1 MNVMACVAARASLL
15 DSEHAA
21 ASKKKNRDTR
31 AWITGELESL
41 GYHSLP
47 SEANFFMVDVRKE
60 VRPVIDAM
68 RERGV
73 RIGRRFA
80 PMPTHLRV
88 TVGTREEMQRF
99 FEVFRAVI
107 A

>member
-1 MNVMACVAARASLL
+1 
-15 DSEHAA
+15 
-21 ASKKKNRDTR
+21 
-31 AWITGELESL
+31 
-41 GYHSLP
+41 
-47 SEANFFMVDVRKE
+47 MVDVRKE

-99 FEVFRAVI
+99 LEVFRAVTS
-107 A
+107 